1 MVEFKSYQDFI
12 VWQKSVFL
20 AKEIYGVTK
29 GLPSEEKFGLTS
41 QIQRAAVSVP
51 ANIAEGRGRGYNQNF
66 IHFLNIA
73 SGSLA
78 ELETLTILSKDLGF
92 IKKSTELLN
101 LCSEIGRMLFSLKKN
116 IKSKIETTSH

>member
-1 MVEFKSYQDFI
+1 MVEFKSYQDLI

-66 IHFLNIA
+66 IHFL
-73 SGSLA
+73 
-78 ELETLTILSKDLGF
+78 K
-92 IKKSTELLN
+92 
-101 LCSEIGRMLFSLKKN
+101 
-116 IKSKIETTSH
+116 